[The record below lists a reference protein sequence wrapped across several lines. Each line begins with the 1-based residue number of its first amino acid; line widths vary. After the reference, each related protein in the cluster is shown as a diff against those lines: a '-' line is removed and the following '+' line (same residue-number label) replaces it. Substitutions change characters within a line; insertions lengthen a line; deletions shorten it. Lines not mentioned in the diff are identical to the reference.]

1 MELAERLRSDDVTEE
16 AVLAYLLH
24 RSNQII
30 ESGGVAI
37 PLSSYWHHGDL
48 ERYRAAAAV
57 WAQDAPPRFALP
69 DLPTMLNTIAGP
81 AGMPQTSFIEDL
93 GSLWNQY
100 ADWMAPE
107 GRDPYNGN
115 ETPAARRARTAR
127 ESMARTRA
135 RRAGTN
141 PLLEQSKAAHDAYLA
156 ACRARKDALA
166 ELDRNVREAWAAYE
180 AARDAAKV

>member
-57 WAQDAPPRFALP
+57 WAQGRSTTLCTPR
-69 DLPTMLNTIAGP
+69 PTH
-81 AGMPQTSFIEDL
+81 SC
-93 GSLWNQY
+93 S
-100 ADWMAPE
+100 
-107 GRDPYNGN
+107 
-115 ETPAARRARTAR
+115 
-127 ESMARTRA
+127 TRC
-135 RRAGTN
+135 RWTGW
-141 PLLEQSKAAHDAYLA
+141 HDADQLH
-156 ACRARKDALA
+156 RGS
-166 ELDRNVREAWAAYE
+166 
-180 AARDAAKV
+180 

>member
-1 MELAERLRSDDVTEE
+1 MEPVRRLDGN
-16 AVLAYLLH
+16 LK
-24 RSNQII
+24 
-30 ESGGVAI
+30 VAT
-37 PLSSYWHHGDL
+37 HTTAT
-48 ERYRAAAAV
+48 R
-57 WAQDAPPRFALP
+57 
-69 DLPTMLNTIAGP
+69 
-81 AGMPQTSFIEDL
+81 
-93 GSLWNQY
+93 
-100 ADWMAPE
+100 
-107 GRDPYNGN
+107 
-115 ETPAARRARTAR
+115 TPAARRARIAR